1 MLPIKRTSQFKKDF
15 KKALKQNKD
24 IEHLKSVIIK
34 LSNQEKLDIKY
45 YDHDLKGKLKNFR
58 DCHIEPDW
66 VLIYQ
71 VTDDELILVR
81 IGTHSEL
88 FDA

>member
-24 IEHLKSVIIK
+24 IDHLKTVIIK
-34 LSNQEKLDIKY
+34 LCNQEKLDIKY
-45 YDHDLKGKLKNFR
+45 YDHALKGKLKNFR

-71 VTDDELILVR
+71 ITDDELILVR
-81 IGTHSEL
+81 VGTHSEL
-88 FDA
+88 FDT

>member
-81 IGTHSEL
+81 VGTHSEL